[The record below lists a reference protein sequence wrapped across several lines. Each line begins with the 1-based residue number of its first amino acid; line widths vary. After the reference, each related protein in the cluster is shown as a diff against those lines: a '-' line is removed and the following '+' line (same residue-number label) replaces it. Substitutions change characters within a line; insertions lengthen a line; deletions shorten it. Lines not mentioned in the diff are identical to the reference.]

1 MKKIISTQTLYD
13 MRILFR
19 IAFLGLLIFVVYQ
32 SDLLEAAFDEWEK
45 ALNHTLYKIRETNRS
60 LTADQQRSTT
70 VWEILLF
77 LVNRKLGLLIGFTMV
92 IIYMLG
98 SLVSF
103 SKLPSLFTAMLIG
116 GAIDDNKP

>member
-45 ALNHTLYKIRETNRS
+45 ALNHTLYEIRETNRS